1 MSSADE
7 LAQLRSR
14 GLASREIRRI
24 NEGMALERILAL
36 RNGEVGRA
44 FLRPR
49 LALLRAGTRLYRFN
63 DLPHMVP
70 GRDGFLSGWWSPTD
84 PYAQDPGLAQRKHM
98 ARHFRVSLREYGR
111 LTSAINECWGSLA
124 WIIHAQLQRD
134 VEAAFGEFASQTRVG
149 AGDSKRDMAVE
160 HRGAPARLPG
170 GGTQFYLPQ
179 LRPADLRFLA
189 PEAI

>member
-7 LAQLRSR
+7 LSELRSR

-44 FLRPR
+44 FLRPS
-49 LALLRAGTRLYRFN
+49 LVLLRAGTRLYRFN
-63 DLPHMVP
+63 DQPHMVA

-84 PYAQDPGLAQRKHM
+84 PFAQDPGLAQRKHM

-111 LTSAINECWGSLA
+111 LTSAIKECWGSLA
-124 WIIHAQLQRD
+124 WIIHAQLRRD
-134 VEAAFGEFASQTRVG
+134 AEAAFGEFASQTRVG
-149 AGDSKRDMAVE
+149 AGVPKRDPTLE
-160 HRGAPARLPG
+160 QRGGSARLPG
-170 GGTQFYLPQ
+170 GGTQFYIPQ
-179 LRPADLRFLA
+179 LRPADLLFAA
-189 PEAI
+189 PESI